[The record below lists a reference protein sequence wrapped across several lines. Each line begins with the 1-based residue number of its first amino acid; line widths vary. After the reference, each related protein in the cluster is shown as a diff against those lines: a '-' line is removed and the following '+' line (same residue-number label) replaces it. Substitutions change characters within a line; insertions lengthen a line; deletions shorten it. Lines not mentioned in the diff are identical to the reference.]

1 MLAAAVGCCIDP
13 PTDLNRRWCSQS
25 SAGRENHGEQQAVA
39 AHTGSSPRF
48 FQSMCRPHATHW
60 SQDPPGCMMWKDL
73 SRTSTRFRSFGF
85 LLLHRLLQ
93 QQIDCENGADPV
105 NKQTTHAAKTRSTI
119 AATSSNLE
127 EQPTCNYR
135 LA

>member
-1 MLAAAVGCCIDP
+1 
-13 PTDLNRRWCSQS
+13 
-25 SAGRENHGEQQAVA
+25 
-39 AHTGSSPRF
+39 
-48 FQSMCRPHATHW
+48 
-60 SQDPPGCMMWKDL
+60 
-73 SRTSTRFRSFGF
+73 
-85 LLLHRLLQ
+85 LLQ